1 MECANHIIVDVTLLT
16 NLPAYAQVT
25 ITNQPVVFANPSTD
39 PRALLIPS
47 SSNRIASAW
56 TTANSQGSTFTIDLN
71 LTDTNSH
78 PVALYCVD
86 WLGTGTVLQK
96 VEVFDSGDTSF
107 LHPLDTRSFQLPTNG
122 VYLVWN
128 LKGHNI
134 FRITKPD
141 AATGNKA
148 MVSGLFFG
156 N

>member
-1 MECANHIIVDVTLLT
+1 MECANHIIVDVTQLT

-39 PRALLIPS
+39 TRALLIPS

-56 TTANSQGSTFTIDLN
+56 TTTNSQGSTFTIDLN

-86 WLGTGTVLQK
+86 WLGTGTVFQK
-96 VEVFDSGDTSF
+96 VEVFDSSDTTFSR
-107 LHPLDTRSFQLPTNG
+107 PLDTRSFQLPANG
-122 VYLVWN
+122 VYLNWN
-128 LKGHNI
+128 LKGHNV
-134 FRITKPD
+134 FCITKSD
-141 AATGNKA
+141 SLTGNKA
-148 MVSGLFFG
+148 MVSALLFG